1 VRYSFHGKVR
11 ATGQTVDGFV
21 EAPNSTAAIDRL
33 ADRGII
39 GVYSVRPAPK
49 PPEEAEKP
57 AAQLPAPPPQPSPA
71 PVPAKSDS
79 EVVFTTLVDK
89 LGTLL
94 SQVERLLEKPPQQV
108 IYQTH
113 NSTTMTPAR
122 EASQRVRRPSPNMAS
137 NSTLRDIFL
146 TNLDLRQSLEKLASN
161 GGTSKAMSDGA
172 KTVAEAANRLTQAAV
187 DATASKEPAAN
198 KELQQVQS
206 EQVEEEADA
215 EHHTPANGR
224 ETTAREAKGHGL
236 VTAQPAA

>member
-1 VRYSFHGKVR
+1 
-11 ATGQTVDGFV
+11 VDGFV

-49 PPEEAEKP
+49 PPEEEKP
-57 AAQLPAPPPQPSPA
+57 AAQLPAPTPLPMPA
-71 PVPAKSDS
+71 PVPVKSDS

-94 SQVERLLEKPPQQV
+94 TQVEKLLEKPPQQV

-113 NSTTMTPAR
+113 NSTTVAASR
-122 EASQRVRRPSPNMAS
+122 EISQRVRRPSPNMAS
-137 NSTLRDIFL
+137 NSTLRDIFQ

-161 GGTSKAMSDGA
+161 GGTSKAISDGA

-187 DATASKEPAAN
+187 EATTASKEVVAP
-198 KELQQVQS
+198 KES
-206 EQVEEEADA
+206 TKVEEEADA
-215 EHHTPANGR
+215 EHHSPTNGR
-224 ETTAREAKGHGL
+224 ETAAREANGHGL